1 MKRIVNNLSTV
12 YLDIWDLTIFN
23 VTDKNGKHFNY
34 KIDDPNP
41 NLGQRL
47 SISIPSEIS
56 KQTNFTFVIGFETS
70 PKALAISWLTPQQT
84 SGKKLPYMFTQ
95 CESIYARS
103 LAPFQDTPSIKST
116 YTVNTKTIPEI
127 TTRVSGNLTHES
139 NDTDYRY
146 TRFEMNIPV
155 QAYLLAIAS
164 GNLAERKI
172 GERTFVI
179 TEPEEL
185 DKVAHE
191 FVDLENFLIEAENI
205 TIPYEWGEY
214 KLLILPPSFPFGGME
229 NPLLTFASPAIV
241 PGDRS
246 SVDVAIH
253 EIAHSWFGNLV
264 TNNNWTNFWLNE
276 GFTVYLER
284 RVVRNIFGINHMK
297 VTAKLENQSMYF
309 DMLDYGLNNSYSSLY
324 PIFNG
329 NNPDDAF
336 STIPYE
342 KGFQFLTFIETLIGE
357 DHMTDFLREYLAE
370 FLRKSLGTTDFI
382 DFFRLFIMKIYS
394 SEESKEILSKIDFET
409 WIFAPGLPP
418 VTLDFDTPEYNG
430 AINLATDF
438 IDGKADPATAVKI
451 YRNFTIDLKGLF
463 ITHLI
468 NNIKQIDDCK
478 AEYIDDTL
486 SISKEINGEVIF
498 RWLQV
503 AIRSGQLRY
512 PYALAD
518 DFVGSIG
525 RMKFIIPVY
534 TAIFDQDPSQ
544 AKAIYAKHK
553 DFYHPLAVE
562 GIEKILNGDVAL
574 ISE

>member
-47 SISIPSEIS
+47 SISIPLEIS

-139 NDTDYRY
+139 NGTDYRY

-309 DMLDYGLNNSYSSLY
+309 DMLDYGLDNSYSSLY

-382 DFFRLFIMKIYS
+382 DFFKLFIMKIYS

-409 WIFAPGLPP
+409 WIFEPGLPP
-418 VTLDFDTPEYNG
+418 VILDFDTPEYNG

-534 TAIFDQDPSQ
+534 TAIFDKDPSQ